1 MTALEDRLICF
12 NCETIGGE
20 KTVSLKVRYR
30 LLQRVENTDIFS
42 IEIVTDM
49 CGEKDVAF
57 ADSITAD
64 VYEARSI
71 FQALYQGRV
80 TSCTLFD
87 ILEDSIGVQ

>member
-1 MTALEDRLICF
+1 
-12 NCETIGGE
+12 
-20 KTVSLKVRYR
+20 
-30 LLQRVENTDIFS
+30 
-42 IEIVTDM
+42 M

>member
-12 NCETIGGE
+12 NCETIGAE

-57 ADSITAD
+57 ADSITASQINFPSAISRQSD
-64 VYEARSI
+64 VVYTVR
-71 FQALYQGRV
+71 Y
-80 TSCTLFD
+80 T
-87 ILEDSIGVQ
+87 

>member
-12 NCETIGGE
+12 NCETIGAKE
-20 KTVSLKVRYR
+20 AESLKVRYR
-30 LLQRVENTDIFS
+30 LLKRFENTDIFS